1 MKERILVYALPAL
14 IRTTIHFAEAPQ
26 QAKVFKIGFL
36 GSEYLSKH
44 IEAVRQGLRNLGHV
58 EGGGLV

>member
-1 MKERILVYALPAL
+1 MKARILVYALLAL
-14 IRTTIHFAEAPQ
+14 ILTTIHFAEAQQ

-44 IEAVRQGLRNLGHV
+44 IEAVRQGLSDLGYV